1 MIFHGKGN
9 DRRLFWRLFRENRS
23 SDYGIISLRNIIAE
37 KPVQNQWQEI
47 YTPVSI
53 EFVALRRCEDCIVI
67 RASVRQNR

>member
-1 MIFHGKGN
+1 MYVTVVV
-9 DRRLFWRLFRENRS
+9 S